1 MKAIKLRSN
10 FRLILVTIITA
21 CSGCGVLLPDVM
33 IVGTE
38 QGIRTYNDG
47 QAALIAQSKTQH
59 KNQETPY
66 WNTRRTQVSYSFWE
80 RLSRGLVNTTEGSN
94 HAE

>member
-1 MKAIKLRSN
+1 MK
-10 FRLILVTIITA
+10 RLILIMTIAT

-47 QAALIAQSKTQH
+47 QAALIAQAKTQH

-66 WNTRRTQVSYSFWE
+66 WSTRRTQVGYSFWE
-80 RLSRGLVNTTEGSN
+80 RLSRGMVNTQETTN
-94 HAE
+94 AE

>member
-1 MKAIKLRSN
+1 MKRI
-10 FRLILVTIITA
+10 ILVTIVTA
-21 CSGCGVLLPDVM
+21 CSGCGVILPDVM

-66 WNTRRTQVSYSFWE
+66 WSTRRTQVNYSFWE
-80 RLSRGLVNTTEGSN
+80 RLSRGLVNTQEVPSD
-94 HAE
+94 AQ

>member
-1 MKAIKLRSN
+1 MK
-10 FRLILVTIITA
+10 RLILVMTIAT

-38 QGIRTYNDG
+38 QGIRAYNDG
-47 QAALIAQSKTQH
+47 QSSLIAQSKTQH

-66 WNTRRTQVSYSFWE
+66 WNTRKVQSQYSFWE
-80 RLSRGLVNTTEGSN
+80 RLSKGFVNTREVPD
-94 HAE
+94 AE